1 MFMRSVVLSLKRVQY
16 SCCIER
22 RAMKQ
27 KAQHPNR
34 LRALLREAGLTM
46 REVHREATIPE
57 STLYYWAAGHGVIP
71 KEDRMTLACVIGCFP
86 HDLAPKYD
94 MRTLLRDGGEKC

>member
-1 MFMRSVVLSLKRVQY
+1 M
-16 SCCIER
+16 
-22 RAMKQ
+22 Q
-27 KAQHPNR
+27 KAQHPTR

-46 REVHREATIPE
+46 REVHRETNIPE

-71 KEDRMTLACVIGCFP
+71 KEDRMTLAHVIGCFP

-94 MRTLLRDGGEKC
+94 MIESRGKLTEGWTNFALKGGNLH